1 MLEHREGS
9 LRVGQSV
16 LLYTE
21 GELEEVLVLDIL
33 PENRVRVFG
42 LGDSLSVIPVE
53 EIFCYL
59 DGPTDCETEDKSN
72 VLLEVEPVE
81 GGFSPYKGIKSEGHR
96 IQFRTVMDG
105 AEIDVGGYV
114 VGVKSRGFKNVYI
127 VTELGSS
134 AFERYWLVPSQN
146 ILE

>member
-42 LGDSLSVIPVE
+42 LGKSLKVIPVE

-59 DGPTDCETEDKSN
+59 EGPTDCETEDRSN
-72 VLLEVEPVE
+72 VLLEVEPFD
-81 GGFSPYKGIKSEGHR
+81 GLSPYKGVKAEGHS
-96 IQFRTVMDG
+96 IKFRTMMDG

-114 VGVKSRGFKNVYI
+114 VGVKSQGFKSIYI

-134 AFERYWLVPSQN
+134 ALERYWLVPSQN